1 MESSTVVFWSEA
13 MVTNGDFE
21 DQLLLGAKRPNN
33 SILLQHVLKS
43 KISCLLHF
51 QTAQLCGDDGRLS
64 QHLNQDMIGRS
75 PDRVCKASVISVWMS
90 SSEISEALFV
100 WQKRT
105 I

>member
-21 DQLLLGAKRPNN
+21 DQPLIGAKRPNN
-33 SILLQHVLKS
+33 SILLQHVLSQKS
-43 KISCLLHF
+43 HACCTFKQRNSVEMRE
-51 QTAQLCGDDGRLS
+51 DS